1 MNREFRIVLSDD
13 LLPVQAF
20 FNAISDDGFLGTLEA
35 FSKGVGASFNDCHC
49 EFPGDLDP
57 EDEPIEGI
65 QFALYEQEV
74 VVSNAEFLEYLT
86 DTCEAFLECKTEA
99 KEDVERLLNVIITSM
114 S

>member
-20 FNAISDDGFLGTLEA
+20 FNAIPDDSFLKTIEA

-57 EDEPIEGI
+57 EDEMIEGV

-74 VVSNAEFLEYLT
+74 VISMAAFLEYLT
-86 DTCEAFLECKTEA
+86 KACDVFINDNPEDKD
-99 KEDVERLLNVIITSM
+99 DVERLLNAVTISM

>member
-1 MNREFRIVLSDD
+1 MNKDFRIVLGDR

-20 FNAISDDGFLGTLEA
+20 FNAISEDRFIQTLEA

-57 EDEPIEGI
+57 EDNPIEGV
-65 QFALYEQEV
+65 QFALYDQEIV
-74 VVSNAEFLEYLT
+74 ITNAEFLKYLIT
-86 DTCEAFLECKTEA
+86 VCDSFVGERPDLEADVNRVLEIVK
-99 KEDVERLLNVIITSM
+99 DSM